1 MKIFLFASF
10 PCEVKV
16 LNQNVNL
23 SSGDILLMTDYFNE
37 EIFISP
43 LSDTLL
49 PYHFNLSYRS
59 NFKHIKLI
67 EKEDF
72 MFCQILPS
80 PSYSII
86 DEHCLIEKFGSHFCM
101 IRYFSGEYG
110 HLTLSLPSFEAK
122 REIRGLKTIQVK
134 LKQVLSEEFLFV
146 ILTCETGEYLI
157 LLSQKKIIWE
167 GFFKEINIVEKEILI
182 LEDSNCCLGEKLVT
196 KFNVEKDEIESYPI
210 VYTKKT
216 VQCVSP
222 IPPFL
227 DSVLVHNY
235 SAMKRYVNE
244 ELTGAC
250 NSDINKFFGEF
261 DDYIIFDDIC
271 VLTKNFEAQKL
282 LRFKVLDNLI
292 VDILD

>member
-1 MKIFLFASF
+1 MKIFLFAPFS
-10 PCEVKV
+10 CEIKV
-16 LNQNVNL
+16 LSQNVKL
-23 SSGDILLMTDYFNE
+23 SAGDILLMTDYFDE

-43 LSDTLL
+43 VSDALL
-49 PYHFNLSYRS
+49 PYHFNLKKTSD
-59 NFKHIKLI
+59 FKHIRLI
-67 EKEDF
+67 KKEDYQ
-72 MFCQILPS
+72 FCQVLPA

-86 DEHCLIEKFGSHFCM
+86 DEHYIIEKFNSNYCM

-110 HLTLSLPSFEAK
+110 HLFLSIPNFETK
-122 REIRGLKTIQVK
+122 KSIRGLKNVRVNVRQVAK
-134 LKQVLSEEFLFV
+134 EEFLFV
-146 ILTCETGEYLI
+146 ILTCENKDYLI

-167 GFFKEINIVEKEILI
+167 GYYKEINVLEKEILI

-196 KFNVEKDEIESYPI
+196 KFNVEKDELESYPI

-216 VQCVSP
+216 IQHISP

-235 SAMKRYVNE
+235 SAMKRYISEGLAEV
-244 ELTGAC
+244 C
-250 NSDINKFFGEF
+250 NSEINNFFGDF
-261 DDYIIFDDIC
+261 DDYFIFDDVC